1 MDVVVGKVFPEVV
14 AEAKTPG
21 VAQRVALVVDR
32 VADRVAGLD
41 ERANKGEL
49 MAYTD
54 IEITAPS
61 SAEEGELVSVSALVT
76 NITELDLPFRVR
88 LYAVEDIYAVP
99 KPEELIGSFEEVI
112 ESGASK
118 TISGSFTMPAWDTTI
133 LVMVHRFVVY
143 WDYDTHAS
151 KIVSLKTKVA
161 LPAVLGIGL
170 AVLGIGVLGGALV
183 KRPLGL

>member
-1 MDVVVGKVFPEVV
+1 
-14 AEAKTPG
+14 
-21 VAQRVALVVDR
+21 
-32 VADRVAGLD
+32 
-41 ERANKGEL
+41 

-54 IEITAPS
+54 IAITVPD
-61 SAEEGELVSVSALVT
+61 SAEEGEQVSVSALVT
-76 NITELDLPFRVR
+76 NITELDLSFRVR

-99 KPEELIGSFEEVI
+99 DPDELIGSFEEVI
-112 ESGASK
+112 GSGASK

-151 KIVSLKTKVA
+151 KVVSLKTKVA

-170 AVLGIGVLGGALV
+170 AVLGIGVLASLGIVLV
-183 KRPLGL
+183 SQRKK